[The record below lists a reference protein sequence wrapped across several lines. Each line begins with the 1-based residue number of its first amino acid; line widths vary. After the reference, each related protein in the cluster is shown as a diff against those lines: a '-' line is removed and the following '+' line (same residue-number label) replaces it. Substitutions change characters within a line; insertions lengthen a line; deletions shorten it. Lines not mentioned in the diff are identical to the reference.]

1 MMAPPDATA
10 IGRTMARG
18 ALWMVAMRWA
28 IRLIGLINTAIIA
41 RLLSP
46 TDFGLVALAMIAV
59 DLIVTMTDG
68 DIEMALIRAPE
79 APAGLLHTGWT
90 LKVMAG
96 IIVWAMV
103 TALAGPVAASFGDE
117 RIAQI
122 LRIAALRPLILG
134 FESIGIIQFRRT
146 LRFAAEFRYLVAQRL
161 LTFLSGIALV
171 LAFRDY
177 TALAWSMPVSAL
189 VAVGLSYLVAPGMP
203 KPSLRCWRQFW
214 HFSRWQML
222 FNTARLV
229 GERCDPLVISRVG
242 SVAET
247 GIYVVGFDLAMM
259 PAREIML
266 PAGRALMPAYARIAH
281 DPKALAASFHGV
293 LGFAAIIAGAT
304 GAGMSAIAEPA
315 VLLLLGEPW
324 RAAIPFVRW
333 LGIFAAL
340 EGLWLMLDPV
350 LIASGRERILAISN
364 LAFAG
369 LTVPAI
375 TVAAL
380 LLGTEAIP
388 AARIAVMLVVLA
400 GILGRIL
407 AWRWI
412 TPTAM
417 AAALWRPVGAA
428 LGMSAAIAWLHPL
441 INPSSPIAAIV
452 LDIAIGAVSYPVVL
466 LALWR
471 LSGGGDGAER
481 TLVDLAFARRN
492 HQ

>member
-1 MMAPPDATA
+1 MPPPDLGT
-10 IGRTMARG
+10 IGRSMARG
-18 ALWMVAMRWA
+18 ALWMVAMRWV
-28 IRLIGLINTAIIA
+28 IRLIGLVNTAIIA
-41 RLLSP
+41 RLLNP

-68 DIEMALIRAPE
+68 DIEMALVRAPE
-79 APAGLLHTGWT
+79 APADLLNTGWT

-96 IIVWAMV
+96 ISVWIVV
-103 TALAGPVAASFGDE
+103 TALAGPVADYFSDG
-117 RIAQI
+117 RIAEI

-134 FESIGIIQFRRT
+134 FESIGIIRFRRA
-146 LRFAAEFRYLVAQRL
+146 LRFGAEFRYLVAQRL
-161 LTFLSGIALV
+161 LTFLSGIVLV

-177 TALAWSMPVSAL
+177 TALAWSMPVAAL
-189 VAVGLSYLVAPGMP
+189 VSVGLSYMVAPGLP
-203 KPSLRCWRQFW
+203 RPSLRHWRHFW
-214 HFSRWQML
+214 QFSRWQML

-229 GERCDPLVISRVG
+229 GERCDPLVISQVG

-247 GIYVVGFDLAMM
+247 GVYVVGFDLAMI

-281 DPKALAASFHGV
+281 APKALAASFHGV

-304 GAGMSAIAEPA
+304 GAGMSAIAEDA
-315 VLLLLGEPW
+315 VLLVLGEQW

-364 LAFAG
+364 LAFAA

-375 TVAAL
+375 TAAAL

-388 AARIAVMLVVLA
+388 AARIAVMFVVLG
-400 GILGRIL
+400 GILARIL
-407 AWRWI
+407 AWGWI
-412 TPTAM
+412 TPAAM
-417 AAALWRPVGAA
+417 AALLWRPVVAA
-428 LGMSAAIAWLHPL
+428 LGMSAAIAFASQF
-441 INPSSPIAAIV
+441 IDPSSPVLSLA
-452 LDIAIGAVSYPVVL
+452 LDIIIGAVTYPVLL

-481 TLVDLAFARRN
+481 TLVNLALARWN